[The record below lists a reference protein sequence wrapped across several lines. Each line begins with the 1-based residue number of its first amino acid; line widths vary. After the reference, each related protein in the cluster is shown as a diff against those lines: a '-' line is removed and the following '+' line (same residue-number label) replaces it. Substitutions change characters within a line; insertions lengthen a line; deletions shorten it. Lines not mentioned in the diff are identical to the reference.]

1 MVSDVRPARERA
13 CRCGSPLIF
22 HQVLFFGFSYLS
34 SPYRL
39 VGALV
44 RALSVVVTSGGDP
57 VEALCLEQ
65 RREWVEDGGGEA
77 GRCPAPPGQRA
88 LPHTGAA
95 RRLECS

>member
-77 GRCPAPPGQRA
+77 GSF
-88 LPHTGAA
+88 
-95 RRLECS
+95 E